1 VGLVRP
7 QGEPYPLLGRGGG
20 EGGGGASG
28 ISVKRDEGCREGTDL
43 IQESL
48 EHDQGI

>member
-7 QGEPYPLLGRGGG
+7 QGELYPLLGRGRGRGRG
-20 EGGGGASG
+20 ESG

-43 IQESL
+43 IQEGL

>member
-1 VGLVRP
+1 MGLVRP
-7 QGEPYPLLGRGGG
+7 QGEPYPLLGRGGR
-20 EGGGGASG
+20 GGGESG

-43 IQESL
+43 IQEDL